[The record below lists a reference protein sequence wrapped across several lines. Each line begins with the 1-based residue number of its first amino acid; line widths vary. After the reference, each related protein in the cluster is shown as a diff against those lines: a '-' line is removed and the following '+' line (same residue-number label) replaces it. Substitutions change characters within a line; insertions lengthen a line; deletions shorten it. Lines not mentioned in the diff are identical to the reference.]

1 MHFDPAVFR
10 IDPTPRRADG
20 EYMAHAMISG
30 PLPDGESFIHV
41 SGDLA
46 GFDLRQDAIRYAT
59 DWAND
64 WLQKCFDGSCN
75 APRALM
81 AAEGRVN

>member
-1 MHFDPAVFR
+1 MHFDPAMFR

-46 GFDLRQDAIRYAT
+46 GFDLRQDAIQYAT
-59 DWAND
+59 DWANN
-64 WLQKCFDGSCN
+64 WLQKSFDGSCN
-75 APRALM
+75 APRALV
-81 AAEGRVN
+81 AAAGRVS

>member
-46 GFDLRQDAIRYAT
+46 GFDLRQDAICHR
-59 DWAND
+59 
-64 WLQKCFDGSCN
+64 LGE
-75 APRALM
+75 RL
-81 AAEGRVN
+81 AAEMLRRFVQCASGLNGG